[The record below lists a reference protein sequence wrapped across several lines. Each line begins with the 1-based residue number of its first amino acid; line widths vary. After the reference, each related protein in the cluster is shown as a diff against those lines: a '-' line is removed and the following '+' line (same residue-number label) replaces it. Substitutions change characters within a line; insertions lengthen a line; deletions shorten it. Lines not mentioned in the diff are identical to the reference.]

1 MTSRTR
7 STRSGD
13 EQGGLPAKRM
23 LGREV
28 IVVLGASDPGIALLA
43 RALHALGVDMV
54 EGEGADDWASDAG
67 DWRRPRISEIN
78 AALLHAIDRRPDH
91 PAHALPFPP
100 AWWRRPGVQKLKREL
115 CHAVEEALEDQLEPW
130 GFADLATARLLPVW
144 QEVFEQLGL
153 QPVYLWALTH
163 PTARANKAAS
173 RGARDSE
180 EVRWFAYG
188 ADIFR
193 YAGDHLAAVIDEDDW
208 RKDPQRL
215 IERLVERL
223 RLRWRGTRLDLY
235 ETVGAVVAQG
245 RDAAGEGPP
254 PPAGL
259 PLSMAFYEAAARLD
273 DDEEARARVAGMA
286 ESAELLRPLIS
297 PFLPAMQGEEAQGG
311 VEVASLRQ
319 EIEALRETC
328 AELRRQAEGQA
339 TPADAQSPPDG
350 RAAAL
355 ELELEARLAEI
366 RWLHEHYKTR
376 LDEADTEAAALRAQL
391 AGRGEGPATLAA
403 GGQDDEL
410 AAAHAE
416 LRRLQSEMI
425 NLNNANERYLA
436 RIYELKKALED
447 RGLMSRVVG

>member
-1 MTSRTR
+1 
-7 STRSGD
+7 
-13 EQGGLPAKRM
+13 M

-28 IVVLGASDPGIALLA
+28 IVVLGATEPGIALLA

-54 EGEGADDWASDAG
+54 EGDGAEIWSGEAG
-67 DWRRPRISEIN
+67 DHRRPRISALN
-78 AALLHAIDRRPDH
+78 SALLDAIDRRPEH

-100 AWWRRPGVQKLKREL
+100 AWWRRPAVQKLKREL
-115 CHAVEEALEDQLEPW
+115 CQEVESALDQQHDPW

-144 QEVFEQLGL
+144 HEVFEQLGL
-153 QPVYLWALTH
+153 SPVYLWALTH
-163 PTARANKAAS
+163 PTATAGARTSRA
-173 RGARDSE
+173 GRDSE

-188 ADIFR
+188 ADIYR
-193 YAGDHLAAVIDEDDW
+193 YAGDHLAAVIDEQDW
-208 RKDPQRL
+208 TRDPQRL

-235 ETVGAVVAQG
+235 ETVGEVVAQG
-245 RDAAGEGPP
+245 REAAGEAPP

-259 PLSMAFYEAAARLD
+259 PLSMAFYEAAARLEE
-273 DDEEARARVAGMA
+273 DEAARARVAGMA
-286 ESAELLRPLIS
+286 ESAELLRPLIA
-297 PFLPAMQGEEAQGG
+297 PFLPAMQGAAEGGGEET
-311 VEVASLRQ
+311 ASLRQ

-328 AELRRQAEGQA
+328 AELRRQAEGA
-339 TPADAQSPPDG
+339 ASASGGPVEPAEG

-355 ELELEARLAEI
+355 ELELEARIAEI
-366 RWLHEHYKTR
+366 RWLHEHYRAR
-376 LDEADTEAAALRAQL
+376 LDEADAESEALRAQIG
-391 AGRGEGPATLAA
+391 AGGEGPVTLAA
-403 GGQDDEL
+403 AGQDDEL

-447 RGLMSRVVG
+447 RGLMSRVGS

>member
-1 MTSRTR
+1 MASRTR
-7 STRSGD
+7 NARTEEG
-13 EQGGLPAKRM
+13 QAGLPAKRM

-28 IVVLGASDPGIALLA
+28 IVVLGATEAGIGLLA

-54 EGEGADDWASDAG
+54 EGDGAEIWAGEAG
-67 DWRRPRISEIN
+67 DHRRPRISELN
-78 AALLHAIDRRPDH
+78 AALLEAIDRRADH

-100 AWWRRPGVQKLKREL
+100 AWWRRPAVQQIRREL
-115 CHAVEEALEDQLEPW
+115 SETVEAALEGQHEPW

-144 QEVFEQLGL
+144 HEVFEQLGL

-163 PTARANKAAS
+163 PTAGSKAGRA
-173 RGARDSE
+173 ARDAE

-188 ADIFR
+188 ADIYR
-193 YAGDHLAAVIDEDDW
+193 YAGDHLAAVIDEQDW
-208 RKDPQRL
+208 TRDPQRL

-235 ETVGAVVAQG
+235 ETVGEVVDRG
-245 RDAAGEGPP
+245 REAAGESAP

-259 PLSMAFYEAAARLD
+259 PLSMAFYEAAAKLEE
-273 DDEEARARVAGMA
+273 DEEARARVAGMA
-286 ESAELLRPLIS
+286 ESAELLRPLIA
-297 PFLPAMQGEEAQGG
+297 PFLPAMHGAAGEGGEET
-311 VEVASLRQ
+311 ASLRQ
-319 EIEALRETC
+319 EIEALRQTC
-328 AELRRQAEGQA
+328 AELRRQAEGA
-339 TPADAQSPPDG
+339 AAPGSEAGEAGDG

-355 ELELEARLAEI
+355 ELELEARIAEI
-366 RWLHEHYKTR
+366 RWLHEHYRSR
-376 LDEADTEAAALRAQL
+376 LDEADAEAEALRAQIA
-391 AGRGEGPATLAA
+391 AGGEGPATLAA

-447 RGLMSRVVG
+447 RGLMSRVSG